1 MPFNIK
7 LDFTT
12 FNSVLNSDQ
21 QNAVIRAAQ
30 DWEVLLAN
38 NEFDDIPLGTSIRYI
53 NPNTGQP
60 ETTTLTSQNGGPIDD
75 VLIYVG
81 GRQIPPLTPTS
92 GPNIA
97 KADLLGD
104 NVLNNPNIDN
114 DYLSARMR
122 GIKFQPSVGSLSFNP
137 NPAQIQFWSL
147 TASNPSNTS
156 PAANEYDLYTVAK
169 HEIGHILGFFIYDGV
184 VLPPNSAFE
193 QLHSGSSGNR
203 VFNGINAK
211 SVSSLAAGVPLDPG
225 GGFLP
230 DHFALGTTSTLVQTT
245 TLPVG
250 STTTVL
256 MVPQYLPGTGI
267 PTPPGSSPYLPGDAL
282 PEKGI
287 TKLDLAV
294 LADSGYQV
302 DGQGFT
308 NLDLANPIVTNPN
321 ITSGFMVAGTPS
333 GDTIAGDVGN
343 DTLAGGP
350 GNDSI
355 NGGVG
360 IDYMYGGDGADTLV
374 GGNGDD
380 TLNDTLIGG
389 RGNDRID
396 GVLGNDY
403 VVGGDGNDILIG
415 GAGDD
420 TIIGGPGNDTVSGG
434 TGRNN
439 LRSFDLIAANP
450 TEVDTLFHATS
461 SLSNRFVLTENDLNG
476 YKNGGDLDYAD
487 IQLFAAGL
495 DVLVVANTANI
506 GRVVV
511 GGDTYVYDNSSNPRE
526 LLAIVRGITTATD
539 VRLTSAVNPVVT
551 SINRAAANPTNA
563 ANLPFTVIFSESVTG
578 VDPSDFVLTSTGAIT
593 GATITNVSGS
603 GNTYT
608 VTASTGSGVGDTRL
622 DLIDDDSIIDID
634 SAPLGGLG
642 AGNANFTSGETYT
655 VQPPPPTVQ
664 ILIATA
670 PSGDV
675 SEAATTAITV
685 TATASAPVTG
695 DQTVSV
701 ALSGSATAGDFTGTI
716 PAQITIPNGQTSGS
730 FTVNVNDDAIVE
742 AIETA
747 TFTISN
753 PSSGIALGAT
763 TTGSVNILDND
774 ANLAIA
780 ADSSATA
787 TEGNSGT
794 KAFTFTVTRSG
805 NISGSSTANWAVT
818 GTGVNPADA
827 TDFGGTLPTGTV
839 SFAANE
845 ITKAITVNVSGDSDV
860 EPDENFTVTLANP
873 SGAAITTANATGT
886 IQNDDTLPTIAIA
899 ADSSATATEGNSG
912 TKAFTFTVTRSGDT
926 SGSSTSDWT
935 VAGSGAN
942 PANATDFGGTLP
954 TGTVSFAANE
964 TTKAITV
971 NVSGDSDV
979 EPDEN
984 FTVTL
989 ANPSG
994 AAIATATATGTI
1006 QNDDTL
1012 PLPNIAIAA
1021 DPSATATE
1029 GNSGTKAF
1037 TFTVTRTGS
1046 TSSSSTADWTVT
1058 STGANPANATDFGG
1072 TLPTGTVNFAPN
1084 ETSKTITVNVSG
1096 DTAVEPDENFT
1107 VTLSNPSGAAITNA
1121 TATGTIQNDDAGLAI
1136 AATNG
1141 TQTEGNSGTKAFTF
1155 TVTRSGNTSGASTA
1169 NWTVAG
1175 TGANP
1180 ANAADF
1186 GATLPT
1192 GTVSFAANET
1202 TKTITVNVNGDTVV
1216 EPDENFTVTLAN
1228 PTGAAIITATS
1239 TGTIQN
1245 DDTNLAIAADP
1256 TAIQSEG
1263 NSSATA
1269 FTFTV
1274 TRNGATTSSTSA
1286 SWAVTGG
1293 TTNPANAADFV
1304 GNALP
1309 KGTVSF
1315 ATGET
1320 SKTVTVNVNGDT
1332 QFEPGENFVVTL
1344 SAPTGGATITTA
1356 TAAGTIQNDD
1366 AVNLA
1371 IAPTNAVQD
1380 EGNTATK
1387 PFTFTVTRS
1396 GDTTGST
1403 SVKWAVAGSGT
1414 SPANATDFGTAL
1426 PSGTLNFTAGQ
1437 TSQIITVNVKG
1448 DTALELDEDFT
1459 VTLADP
1465 TPGTTLTTA
1474 SAAGTIRNDDVNLA
1488 IVADPSAIQPE
1499 GNSGATSFTFTITRN
1514 GVTTGSTNV
1523 NWAVTGGTTNPAN
1536 AADFVGNALPKGT
1549 VSFAT
1554 GETSKTVTVNVNGDT
1569 QFEPGENF
1577 VVTLSAPTGGAT
1589 IATATATGTIQNDDS
1604 VNLAIAPTNA
1614 VQDEGNTGAKPI
1626 HFYRNPQR

>member
-1 MPFNIK
+1 MVQLVEGFDDITTLTGKGWIQTNNSSPLGETSWLQGAPPIFLSQAGASDSYMAASYDNAGSPQPATISNW
-7 LDFTT
+7 LLSPVVSIQNGDTLSFYTRTTGNVPTFPDRLQVLLSLNGSSTDVGATATSVGDFTT
-12 FNSVLNSDQ
+12 T
-21 QNAVIRAAQ
+21 
-30 DWEVLLAN
+30 LL
-38 NEFDDIPLGTSIRYI
+38 DI
-53 NPNTGQP
+53 NPNL
-60 ETTTLTSQNGGPIDD
+60 TTTD
-75 VLIYVG
+75 Y
-81 GRQIPPLTPTS
+81 PTTFT
-92 GPNIA
+92 
-97 KADLLGD
+97 K
-104 NVLNNPNIDN
+104 
-114 DYLSARMR
+114 
-122 GIKFQPSVGSLSFNP
+122 
-137 NPAQIQFWSL
+137 
-147 TASNPSNTS
+147 
-156 PAANEYDLYTVAK
+156 YDIT
-169 HEIGHILGFFIYDGV
+169 
-184 VLPPNSAFE
+184 
-193 QLHSGSSGNR
+193 
-203 VFNGINAK
+203 
-211 SVSSLAAGVPLDPG
+211 LA
-225 GGFLP
+225 
-230 DHFALGTTSTLVQTT
+230 
-245 TLPVG
+245 
-250 STTTVL
+250 
-256 MVPQYLPGTGI
+256 GI
-267 PTPPGSSPYLPGDAL
+267 PTPTMGRFAFRYFIPTDA
-282 PEKGI
+282 G
-287 TKLDLAV
+287 
-294 LADSGYQV
+294 
-302 DGQGFT
+302 
-308 NLDLANPIVTNPN
+308 
-321 ITSGFMVAGTPS
+321 PS
-333 GDTIAGDVGN
+333 GTNGDY
-343 DTLAGGP
+343 
-350 GNDSI
+350 I
-355 NGGVG
+355 G
-360 IDYMYGGDGADTLV
+360 IDTFSYTSSAP
-374 GGNGDD
+374 
-380 TLNDTLIGG
+380 
-389 RGNDRID
+389 
-396 GVLGNDY
+396 
-403 VVGGDGNDILIG
+403 NDI
-415 GAGDD
+415 
-420 TIIGGPGNDTVSGG
+420 
-434 TGRNN
+434 
-439 LRSFDLIAANP
+439 
-450 TEVDTLFHATS
+450 
-461 SLSNRFVLTENDLNG
+461 
-476 YKNGGDLDYAD
+476 
-487 IQLFAAGL
+487 
-495 DVLVVANTANI
+495 
-506 GRVVV
+506 
-511 GGDTYVYDNSSNPRE
+511 
-526 LLAIVRGITTATD
+526 
-539 VRLTSAVNPVVT
+539 
-551 SINRAAANPTNA
+551 
-563 ANLPFTVIFSESVTG
+563 
-578 VDPSDFVLTSTGAIT
+578 
-593 GATITNVSGS
+593 
-603 GNTYT
+603 
-608 VTASTGSGVGDTRL
+608 
-622 DLIDDDSIIDID
+622 
-634 SAPLGGLG
+634 
-642 AGNANFTSGETYT
+642 
-655 VQPPPPTVQ
+655 
-664 ILIATA
+664 
-670 PSGDV
+670 
-675 SEAATTAITV
+675 
-685 TATASAPVTG
+685 
-695 DQTVSV
+695 
-701 ALSGSATAGDFTGTI
+701 
-716 PAQITIPNGQTSGS
+716 
-730 FTVNVNDDAIVE
+730 
-742 AIETA
+742 
-747 TFTISN
+747 
-753 PSSGIALGAT
+753 
-763 TTGSVNILDND
+763 
-774 ANLAIA
+774 NLAI
-780 ADSSATA
+780 SSTDANKP
-787 TEGNSGT
+787 EGNSGNT
-794 KAFTFTVTRSG
+794 PFTFTVTRAG
-805 NISGSSTANWAVT
+805 NTSIATTASWSVT
-818 GTGVNPADA
+818 GSALNPVDA
-827 TDFGGTLPTGTV
+827 ADFGGALPTGTV
-839 SFAANE
+839 TFAIGE
-845 ITKAITVNVSGDSDV
+845 PTKDITVNVNGDNVS
-860 EPDENFTVTLANP
+860 EPNENFTVTLSNP
-873 SGAAITTANATGT
+873 SAPATITTATAAGT
-886 IQNDDTLPTIAIA
+886 IQDDDSSALAIA

-1344 SAPTGGATITTA
+1344 SAPTGGATI
-1356 TAAGTIQNDD
+1356 
-1366 AVNLA
+1366 
-1371 IAPTNAVQD
+1371 
-1380 EGNTATK
+1380 
-1387 PFTFTVTRS
+1387 
-1396 GDTTGST
+1396 
-1403 SVKWAVAGSGT
+1403 
-1414 SPANATDFGTAL
+1414 
-1426 PSGTLNFTAGQ
+1426 
-1437 TSQIITVNVKG
+1437 
-1448 DTALELDEDFT
+1448 
-1459 VTLADP
+1459 
-1465 TPGTTLTTA
+1465 
-1474 SAAGTIRNDDVNLA
+1474 
-1488 IVADPSAIQPE
+1488 
-1499 GNSGATSFTFTITRN
+1499 
-1514 GVTTGSTNV
+1514 
-1523 NWAVTGGTTNPAN
+1523 
-1536 AADFVGNALPKGT
+1536 
-1549 VSFAT
+1549 
-1554 GETSKTVTVNVNGDT
+1554 
-1569 QFEPGENF
+1569 
-1577 VVTLSAPTGGAT
+1577 
-1589 IATATATGTIQNDDS
+1589 ATATATGTIQNDDS